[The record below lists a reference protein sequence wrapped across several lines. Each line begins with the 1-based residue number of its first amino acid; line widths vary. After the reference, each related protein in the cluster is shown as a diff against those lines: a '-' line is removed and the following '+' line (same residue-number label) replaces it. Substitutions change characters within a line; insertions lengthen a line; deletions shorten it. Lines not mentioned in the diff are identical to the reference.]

1 MAAGGTASPPTE
13 AMRRGIS
20 RGVFVVTVV
29 VVAIIALTGG
39 FYVGKGTSSSSS
51 SSASHYLVVGTNVP
65 FPPFESFNNSSGAY
79 VGFDM
84 NFSQLIANALGRTL
98 VIDNYANFA
107 VLLADV
113 GAGVV
118 DMAASAITES
128 GSVGAARNS
137 SMSFSLPYYDANQ
150 AILVASSS
158 KLTCPTVAQGGCT
171 VSNLS
176 SLKLGVQTG
185 TSSQSW
191 LQQYVDGTPSNET
204 NGGQVFA
211 FTTVDLEIDALLT
224 GSLQAV
230 MIDLGPATSIA
241 ASSGGALKVAGEVL
255 TNELYGFAVAHGDPE
270 HILPVINS
278 VITTSEQNGTYANLV
293 KEWFG
298 SA

>member
-1 MAAGGTASPPTE
+1 MAAGGAASPPAE
-13 AMRRGIS
+13 ALRRGVS
-20 RGVFVVTVV
+20 RGVFVATVV
-29 VVAIIALTGG
+29 AVAIIALAAGM
-39 FYVGKGTSSSSS
+39 YVGKDVLGSSS

-65 FPPFESFNNSSGAY
+65 FPPFESYNNTTGTY

-128 GSVGAARNS
+128 GAIGAARNA
-137 SMSFSLPYYDANQ
+137 SMTFSEPYYDANQ
-150 AILVASSS
+150 AILVPSSS
-158 KLTCPTVAQGGCT
+158 KLVCPSVAQGGCT
-171 VSNLS
+171 AKNLAG
-176 SLKLGVQTG
+176 LVIGVQTG
-185 TSSQSW
+185 TSSQAW
-191 LQQYVDGTPSNET
+191 CAQYLLPNET
-204 NGGQVFA
+204 KGGTVDN
-211 FTTVDLEIDALLT
+211 FTTVDSEVDYLLS

-230 MIDLGPATSIA
+230 MIDLGPATAIA
-241 ASSGGALKVAGEVL
+241 ASSMGAIVLAGEVL

-278 VITTSEQNGTYANLV
+278 VITQAEQNGTYDQLI

-298 SA
+298 

>member
-1 MAAGGTASPPTE
+1 MTAGGSAPPPAE
-13 AMRRGIS
+13 AMRRGVS
-20 RGVFVVTVV
+20 RGVFVATVV
-29 VVAIIALTGG
+29 IVAIIMLVAGL
-39 FYVGKGTSSSSS
+39 YVGKTQLASSGSSS
-51 SSASHYLVVGTNVP
+51 SHYLVVGTNVP
-65 FPPFESFNNSSGAY
+65 FPPFETFNNSTGTY

-84 NFSQLIANALGRTL
+84 NFSQLIANALHRTL

-128 GSVGAARNS
+128 GGIGALRNA
-137 SMSFSLPYYDANQ
+137 SMAFSIPYYDANQ
-150 AILVASSS
+150 AILVRASSS
-158 KLTCPTVAQGGCT
+158 LKCPTVAQGGCT
-171 VSNLS
+171 VADLS
-176 SLKLGVQTG
+176 SLKIGVQTG
-185 TSSQSW
+185 TSSQAWCSSY
-191 LQQYVDGTPSNET
+191 LDGSPSNET
-204 NGGQVFA
+204 GSGA
-211 FTTVDLEIDALLT
+211 IYAYTTVDLEVDALLAGT
-224 GSLQAV
+224 LDAV

-241 ASSGGALKVAGEVL
+241 AGSTGALIVAGEVL

-278 VITTSEQNGTYANLV
+278 VITQAMQNGTYAYLV

>member
-1 MAAGGTASPPTE
+1 
-13 AMRRGIS
+13 MRRGIS
-20 RGVFVVTVV
+20 RGVFVATVV
-29 VVAIIALTGG
+29 LVAIIALAAGL
-39 FYVGKGTSSSSS
+39 YVGKTVLASSSSS
-51 SSASHYLVVGTNVP
+51 SSSHYFVVGTNVP
-65 FPPFESFNNSSGAY
+65 FPPFETFNNTTGTY

-84 NFSQLIANALGRTL
+84 NFSQLIANALHRQL

-128 GSVGAARNS
+128 GTVGAARNAT
-137 SMSFSLPYYDANQ
+137 MSFSSPYYDANQ
-150 AILVASSS
+150 AILVPSGSSI
-158 KLTCPTVAQGGCT
+158 TCPSVAAGGCGVAQLAGLT
-171 VSNLS
+171 I
-176 SLKLGVQTG
+176 GVQTG

-191 LQQYVDGTPSNET
+191 CQQYLIGNET
-204 NGGQVFA
+204 KGGSVLP

-224 GSLQAV
+224 KSLQAV

-241 ASSGGALKVAGEVL
+241 AGSGGLLKVAGEVL

-278 VITTSEQNGTYANLV
+278 VISQAMQNGTYAYLV

-298 SA
+298 SS